1 MGAEDRPDRMATIVT
16 TRVATVAAI
25 FLAVIARLTAAD
37 SLSTSDMELISE
49 GSGHRILQEAR
60 LAGVEKKKESP
71 LVTSLPSALD
81 ALGDALG
88 EDLLPN
94 DGQKEGY
101 VKDPAFK
108 DVKGG
113 QDPLF
118 PPGTPDP
125 AFVV

>member
-25 FLAVIARLTAAD
+25 FLAVIARLTTAD

-49 GSGHRILQEAR
+49 GSGHRLLQEAR
-60 LAGVEKKKESP
+60 LEEKKESP

-81 ALGDALG
+81 ALGEA
-88 EDLLPN
+88 LLPN

-118 PPGTPDP
+118 SPGTPDP

>member
-1 MGAEDRPDRMATIVT
+1 MGDRPDRMATIVT

-25 FLAVIARLTAAD
+25 FLAVIAGLTTAD

-49 GSGHRILQEAR
+49 GGGILAE
-60 LAGVEKKKESP
+60 AGVEKKKESP

-101 VKDPAFK
+101 VKDRHYFFFIFLCK
-108 DVKGG
+108 CDLK
-113 QDPLF
+113 
-118 PPGTPDP
+118 
-125 AFVV
+125 

>member
-25 FLAVIARLTAAD
+25 FLAVIARLTTAD

-49 GSGHRILQEAR
+49 GSGHRLLQEAR
-60 LAGVEKKKESP
+60 LEEKKESP

-94 DGQKEGY
+94 EGH

-118 PPGTPDP
+118 SPGTPDP

>member
-1 MGAEDRPDRMATIVT
+1 MGAVDRPDRMATIVT

-25 FLAVIARLTAAD
+25 FLAVIAGLTTAD

-49 GSGHRILQEAR
+49 GGGILAEADVE
-60 LAGVEKKKESP
+60 AGVENKKESP

-81 ALGDALG
+81 ALGD
-88 EDLLPN
+88 DLLPN
-94 DGQKEGY
+94 DGQKEGS

-108 DVKGG
+108 NVKGG

-118 PPGTPDP
+118 P
-125 AFVV
+125 

>member
-1 MGAEDRPDRMATIVT
+1 MGAEDRPDRMATIV

-25 FLAVIARLTAAD
+25 FLAVIARLTTAD

-49 GSGHRILQEAR
+49 GSGHRLLQEAR
-60 LAGVEKKKESP
+60 LEEKKESP

-118 PPGTPDP
+118 SPGTPDP

>member
-1 MGAEDRPDRMATIVT
+1 MGAVDRPDRMATIVT

-25 FLAVIARLTAAD
+25 FLAVISGLTTAD

-49 GSGHRILQEAR
+49 GGGILAEADVE
-60 LAGVEKKKESP
+60 AGVENKKESP

-94 DGQKEGY
+94 DGQKEGS

-108 DVKGG
+108 NVKGG

-118 PPGTPDP
+118 PPGTRDP

>member
-1 MGAEDRPDRMATIVT
+1 MGAVDRPDRMATIVT

-25 FLAVIARLTAAD
+25 FLAVIAGLTTAD

-49 GSGHRILQEAR
+49 GGGILAE
-60 LAGVEKKKESP
+60 AGVEKKKESP

-94 DGQKEGY
+94 DGQKEGS

-118 PPGTPDP
+118 PPGTRDP